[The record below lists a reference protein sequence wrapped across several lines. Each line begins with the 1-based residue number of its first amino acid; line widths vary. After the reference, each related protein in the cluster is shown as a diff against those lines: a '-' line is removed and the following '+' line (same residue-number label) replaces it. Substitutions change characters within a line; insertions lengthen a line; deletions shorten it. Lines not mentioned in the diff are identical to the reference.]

1 MSVDMSDNEN
11 ITSQEFDEEN
21 SLECDMSSEE
31 NGLDFDMSGEESELD
46 SVMSDEENQNSGE
59 NHISSQAS
67 PTSLTSSSS
76 SSCLED
82 NDSDQNYVI
91 ITKYFRSSMEYVDKH
106 YFK

>member
-1 MSVDMSDNEN
+1 MSDNEN

-76 SSCLED
+76 SSSLED